1 MDYRKLLIKYIVHIL
16 DNEGISYIDWL
27 NNDKGS
33 AAVFTAEE
41 IKELKALDK
50 EAVRLS
56 GRNKL

>member
-1 MDYRKLLIKYIVHIL
+1 LIKYIVHIL